1 MTATISPRI
10 TDTAR
15 GEETASMYIE
25 EFLAGLSLNRQQI
38 RDGASSVEIRDV
50 THDSNAVVEGSV
62 FVCIV
67 GRHHDGHDYAHQA
80 VSRGAVALV
89 CERLLDV
96 PDEVTQIVVGDARSV
111 MAKASAVLWDHP
123 SRDLTVV
130 GVTGTAGKTSVT
142 HVLASIFK
150 AAGSQ
155 ASIRGTLSGPR
166 TTPES
171 SDLQRWLR
179 SEHERGVMAVA
190 MEVSSHSLSLH
201 RVDEIDFDVAVF
213 TNLGRDHLD
222 FHHSMD
228 EYFEAKASL
237 FEAHRCG
244 HAVVN
249 RDDVWGRR
257 LIGRLEGLVGLTSF
271 GVDDVVDVE
280 LTARGSRFVW
290 SGLAMHTR
298 LLGRYNL
305 VNVIA
310 AATAA
315 RCLGID
321 DAAITKGVEAVEPV
335 PGRLEV
341 IAGARTVVVDYAHK
355 PEALVAALTSVRELT
370 DGRVL
375 VVFGAGGD
383 RDRSK
388 RPLMGAAAQ
397 THADEAWVTSDNPR
411 SEDPVRIIEEVTA
424 AMTDPHIL
432 VDRRAAIRAAV
443 AASEKS
449 DIVVIAGKGHETTQ
463 TIGDEVLP
471 FDDRVEALGAIEEV
485 FGR

>member
-1 MTATISPRI
+1 MH
-10 TDTAR
+10 
-15 GEETASMYIE
+15 IE
-25 EFLAGLSLNRQQI
+25 ELLAGLSSNRHQI
-38 RDGASSVEIRDV
+38 RHGAGSVEIRDV

-62 FVCIV
+62 FVCID
-67 GRHHDGHDYAHQA
+67 GQRHDGHDYARQA
-80 VSRGAVALV
+80 VSQGAVALV

-96 PDEVTQIVVGDARSV
+96 PDEVTQIVVGDARAA
-111 MAKASAVLWDHP
+111 MAEVSAVMWEYP

-142 HVLASIFK
+142 HVLASIFT

-155 ASIRGTLSGPR
+155 ASISGTLSGPR

-179 SEHERGVMAVA
+179 SEHERGVTAVA

-201 RVDEIDFDVAVF
+201 RVDEIDFDLAVF
-213 TNLGRDHLD
+213 TNLGQDHLD

-237 FEAHRCG
+237 FQAHRCS

-257 LIGRLEGLVGLTSF
+257 LIGRLDGLVGVTTF
-271 GVDDVVDVE
+271 GVDDVADVE
-280 LTARGSRFVW
+280 LTARGTRFVW
-290 SGLAMHTR
+290 GDTAMHTR

-305 VNVIA
+305 ANVVA
-310 AATAA
+310 ATTAA

-321 DAAITKGVEAVEPV
+321 DAAIAQGVETVEPV

-341 IAGARTVVVDYAHK
+341 VAGARTVVVDYAHK
-355 PEALVAALTSVRELT
+355 PEALAAALTSVRELT
-370 DGRVL
+370 DGRVF

-383 RDRSK
+383 RDRGK

-411 SEDPVRIIEEVTA
+411 SEDPVRIIEEITA
-424 AMTDPHIL
+424 AMTNPHIV

-443 AASEKS
+443 AASDEA

-463 TIGDEVLP
+463 IIGDEVLA

-485 FGR
+485 FDR